1 MKLNRFFWSLI
12 MMDLVLIVFVSAFL
26 VPNEQIAVKLVPP
39 LLDLTNFEEELNIFE
54 SELPSKES

>member
-39 LLDLTNFEEELNIFE
+39 LLDLTNFEKELNIFE
-54 SELPSKES
+54 PELPSKES